1 MDSPNIPD
9 HGIPVGTSCYP
20 PQMYST
26 RTLTSRVTIRP
37 QWRPEKQVYMFRW
50 DVSAAA
56 IDIRAEACGWPV
68 TMVEVLEQAT
78 QKASLEYTQ
87 LQRKLKADT
96 IKLQEDIQDCSKQ
109 VSAFASL
116 NDVNEQVFSV
126 QCLDLFCSSVES
138 LRCKI
143 EAVGGGA
150 PVLSIAK
157 HHICT

>member
-1 MDSPNIPD
+1 
-9 HGIPVGTSCYP
+9 
-20 PQMYST
+20 
-26 RTLTSRVTIRP
+26 
-37 QWRPEKQVYMFRW
+37 MFRW